1 MSGGCAMGS
10 LGSGA
15 NVSDVTY
22 RNIYT
27 SSSNQMYMIKS
38 NGGDGEVKN
47 ILLENFIG
55 ERPPSPIITLAGSNI
70 AWKVTTTP
78 TPLIWIAPGAA

>member
-1 MSGGCAMGS
+1 MGS

-55 ERPPSPIITLAGSNI
+55 ERPHPQSSPSQA
-70 AWKVTTTP
+70 
-78 TPLIWIAPGAA
+78 LISLGRSQQRLLP